1 MPAKPISRRS
11 FLKHSSTLAKGS
23 FIALTTPAI
32 LAACGQAEESLIS
45 TEPSFKTL
53 SEIEAKELSAIA
65 ARIIPTDE
73 TPGAEEAGVIFFIDA
88 VLADD
93 REEEYGRVR
102 LALREVQTAS
112 ALKFGASYFYELTG
126 PQQDEVLTDMEA
138 TPFFATI
145 RYLTIAGMFSLPE
158 YGGNKD
164 KIGYKLIGF
173 NDAHAWAAP
182 YGFYDADYAEKGE

>member
-11 FLKHSSTLAKGS
+11 FLKSSSTLAKGS
-23 FIALTTPAI
+23 FIALSAPAI
-32 LAACGQAEESLIS
+32 LVACQQAEENLGSV
-45 TEPSFKTL
+45 EPSFNTL
-53 SEIEAKELSAIA
+53 SEIEGKELRAIA

-73 TPGAEEAGVIFFIDA
+73 TPGAEEAGVIYFIDA
-88 VLADD
+88 VLGDD
-93 REEEYGRVR
+93 REEEYAQVR
-102 LALREVQTAS
+102 LALREIQTTS
-112 ALKFGASYFYELTG
+112 ALKFGASFFFELTDQ
-126 PQQDEVLTDMEA
+126 QQDEVLTEMEA
-138 TPFFATI
+138 TPFFATV

-173 NDAHAWAAP
+173 NDAHAWAPP

>member
-1 MPAKPISRRS
+1 MPPKSISRRS
-11 FLKHSSTLAKGS
+11 FLKSTGVLAKGS
-23 FIALTTPAI
+23 FIVLTTPA
-32 LAACGQAEESLIS
+32 LLSACQQAEENLGSA
-45 TEPSFKTL
+45 EPSFNTL
-53 SEIEAKELSAIA
+53 TEIEGKELRTIA

-73 TPGAEEAGVIFFIDA
+73 TPGAEEAGVIYFIDA
-88 VLADD
+88 VLGDN
-93 REEEYGRVR
+93 REEEYAQVR
-102 LALREVQTAS
+102 LALREIQATS
-112 ALKFGASYFYELTG
+112 ALKFAASYFFELTAQ
-126 PQQDEVLTDMEA
+126 QQDEVLTDMEA

-173 NDAHAWAAP
+173 NDAHAWAPP